1 MTKETGNMQA
11 CASCKHQRRKCDES
25 CELAPFF
32 PASRYREFQNAHRLF
47 GVSNILKILSA
58 VEPSQKEAAAESIL
72 MEGNARK
79 KDPVHGCLG
88 IVRSLESQIK
98 FYEKQLDFVT
108 RFLALSREKEKLELQ
123 QRKHNLDDYIRSS
136 TSTDSPLASQQ
147 LDDDDQL
154 DHGFKYLTPILLPE
168 LHGEYLGGIMKNSLP
183 SDKYN
188 YQSTLEEGVDVK
200 PFDIQHL
207 DQMLESYQQDNFVA
221 SFRGPGESS
230 RSSPISK
237 AHGRQPLERV
247 GEGDT
252 QNEVGSSTKGKDDR
266 DIKDE

>member
-1 MTKETGNMQA
+1 MNKETGNMQA

-25 CELAPFF
+25 CELAPYF

-72 MEGNARK
+72 IEGNARK

-88 IVRSLESQIK
+88 IVRSLESQIE
-98 FYEKQLDFVT
+98 FYGKQLDFVT
-108 RFLALSREKEKLELQ
+108 RCLALSREREKLELH
-123 QRKHNLDDYIRSS
+123 QRKQNLDAYISRSS
-136 TSTDSPLASQQ
+136 TSTASPLATQ
-147 LDDDDQL
+147 LDDYDDDQL
-154 DHGFKYLTPILLPE
+154 DHGFKYLTPLLLPK
-168 LHGEYLGGIMKNSLP
+168 LHGEYLGGMKNPRSN
-183 SDKYN
+183 DKYN

-200 PFDIQHL
+200 PFDIHHL
-207 DQMLESYQQDNFVA
+207 DQMLESYQQDSFVA
-221 SFRGPGESS
+221 SFRSGPGESS
-230 RSSPISK
+230 TCPVSK

-247 GEGDT
+247 GEGDA

-266 DIKDE
+266 DF

>member
-1 MTKETGNMQA
+1 MQA

-25 CELAPFF
+25 CELAPYF

-168 LHGEYLGGIMKNSLP
+168 LVRKIPYMI
-183 SDKYN
+183 SDLCFWKYSSYYSFWN
-188 YQSTLEEGVDVK
+188 LTKSVD
-200 PFDIQHL
+200 FMWL
-207 DQMLESYQQDNFVA
+207 
-221 SFRGPGESS
+221 
-230 RSSPISK
+230 
-237 AHGRQPLERV
+237 RQINV
-247 GEGDT
+247 
-252 QNEVGSSTKGKDDR
+252 
-266 DIKDE
+266 

>member
-25 CELAPFF
+25 CELAPYF

-98 FYEKQLDFVT
+98 FYEKQLDF
-108 RFLALSREKEKLELQ
+108 
-123 QRKHNLDDYIRSS
+123 RKHNLDDYIRSS

-221 SFRGPGESS
+221 SFIGPGESS
-230 RSSPISK
+230 RYV
-237 AHGRQPLERV
+237 R
-247 GEGDT
+247 T
-252 QNEVGSSTKGKDDR
+252 
-266 DIKDE
+266 